1 MPIGLSN
8 DQMKQLRQCAAALP
22 VELRSGLLELVLGYL
37 EVEGETGDAAFQR
50 ALSFAV
56 AQLPAGDGA
65 GTFTCSR

>member
-8 DQMKQLRQCAAALP
+8 DQMNQLRQCAAALP
-22 VELRSGLLELVLGYL
+22 VELRSGLLELVAGDLGGAGR
-37 EVEGETGDAAFQR
+37 VSDAAFQR